1 MKIIDTKPFPASR
14 EYDEIIN
21 IPLYKIC
28 KVKQI
33 VNLSN
38 YKNIIFQSPS
48 AVINFDQ
55 INLIEDK
62 RIIAMGP
69 GTSNQLRKHGYVAEI
84 PDTEYSSEGVINLM
98 NKSEVTGKT
107 LVIKGEGGLSII
119 SEYLNSE
126 KFGSYSEIKK
136 QFCNSDFVIFSS
148 ALSVE
153 IYFKHIHD
161 DRENLKFLAVSERI
175 QNVIES
181 YKQESRVIDYFS
193 DDLVYEIKLTLT

>member
-1 MKIIDTKPFPASR
+1 
-14 EYDEIIN
+14 
-21 IPLYKIC
+21 
-28 KVKQI
+28 
-33 VNLSN
+33 
-38 YKNIIFQSPS
+38 
-48 AVINFDQ
+48 
-55 INLIEDK
+55 
-62 RIIAMGP
+62 MGP

-119 SEYLNSE
+119 SEYLNSASLTADE
-126 KFGSYSEIKK
+126 LNTYNRQKFRSYSEIKK

-153 IYFKHIHD
+153 IYFKHIHND
-161 DRENLKFLAVSERI
+161 QENLKFLAVSERI

-181 YKQESRVIDYFS
+181 YKKESRVIDYFS
-193 DDLVYEIKLTLT
+193 DDLVNEIKLTLT